1 MKKGLILLPLL
12 ALAVTACT
20 STGGGSKKKKSS
32 SGQTTSV
39 TSDPSGSSGSQSSG
53 SGSSGSS
60 GSKSSSSSSVAPTPG
75 QAHDVPWLLDAQN
88 DLYDPNASG
97 YAGYEGDHNVDGTVI
112 NFHDVMITNNPAG
125 DEHTGEKNGYA
136 IQFSGPKSRDPGVM
150 TISSIKAVG
159 SIEAKVL
166 IKNTYEWSATQIG
179 TLTFGNGAITVPGT
193 STKET
198 SSYDANWNLHT
209 VEIPVNATA
218 EGDFVIRNTGNF
230 AFYIVSLHF
239 KA

>member
-20 STGGGSKKKKSS
+20 STGGGSKKKKSTTHETGLTTHDS
-32 SGQTTSV
+32 S
-39 TSDPSGSSGSQSSG
+39 SSGSQS

-60 GSKSSSSSSVAPTPG
+60 GSKSSSSSVAPTPG

-193 STKET
+193 ST
-198 SSYDANWNLHT
+198 SVVSDYDANWNLHT

-218 EGDFVIRNTGNF
+218 EGDFVIKNTGNF

>member
-1 MKKGLILLPLL
+1 MKKGLILLPLF

-39 TSDPSGSSGSQSSG
+39 TSDPSKSSGSQS

-75 QAHDVPWLLDAQN
+75 QAHDVPWLLEAESM
-88 DLYDPNASG
+88 YDPNSKG
-97 YAGYEGDHNVDGTVI
+97 YAAYEGDHAVEGTNI
-112 NFHDVMITNNPAG
+112 NFHDVLITDNPAG
-125 DEHTGEKNGYA
+125 DSHTGSEKAYA
-136 IQFSGPKSRDPGVM
+136 FQFSGSKSRDPGVM

-159 SIEAKVL
+159 SIEAKIL
-166 IKNTYEWSATQIG
+166 IEKSHEWSATQIG

-193 STKET
+193 ST
-198 SSYDANWNLHT
+198 SVVSDYDANWNLHT

-218 EGDFVIRNTGNF
+218 EGDFVISNTNIF

>member
-20 STGGGSKKKKSS
+20 STGGGSKKKKSTTHETGLTTHDS
-32 SGQTTSV
+32 S
-39 TSDPSGSSGSQSSG
+39 SSGSQS

-60 GSKSSSSSSVAPTPG
+60 GSKSSSSSVAPTPG

-97 YAGYEGDHNVDGTVI
+97 YAGYEGDHVIDGTVI

-125 DEHTGEKNGYA
+125 DDHTGEKNGYA

-166 IKNTYEWSATQIG
+166 IKKDYSWSASQIG

-193 STKET
+193 ST
-198 SSYDANWNLHT
+198 SVVSDYDANWNLHT

>member
-20 STGGGSKKKKSS
+20 STGGGSKKKKSTTHETGLTTHDS
-32 SGQTTSV
+32 S
-39 TSDPSGSSGSQSSG
+39 SSGSQSSG
-53 SGSSGSS
+53 SSGSS
-60 GSKSSSSSSVAPTPG
+60 GSQSSSSSVAPTPG
-75 QAHDVPWLLDAQN
+75 QAHDVPWLLEAESM
-88 DLYDPNASG
+88 YDPNSKG
-97 YAGYEGDHNVDGTVI
+97 YAAYEGDHAVEGTNI
-112 NFHDVMITNNPAG
+112 NFHDVMITDNPAG
-125 DEHTGEKNGYA
+125 DSHTGSERAYA
-136 IQFSGPKSRDPGVM
+136 FQFSGPSSRDPGVM

-166 IKNTYEWSATQIG
+166 IKNTYEWSASQIG

-193 STKET
+193 STNET

-218 EGDFVIRNTGNF
+218 EGDFVIRNTGQF

>member
-20 STGGGSKKKKSS
+20 TTGGGSKKKKSS
-32 SGQTTSV
+32 TGQTTSL
-39 TSDPSGSSGSQSSG
+39 TSDPSKSSGSQS

-97 YAGYEGDHNVDGTVI
+97 YAGYEGDHVIDGTVI

-166 IKNTYEWSATQIG
+166 IKNTYEWSASQIG

-198 SSYDANWNLHT
+198 STYDANWNLHT